1 MVAAAPAIT
10 IAFALLAAPDASAP
24 SSPREECQRAGAPL
38 MRMLEMA
45 QFQKEPEGSVR
56 TVFEGAT
63 KAAPL
68 CPHDELVAYLRLR
81 GAELGKGALVGA
93 LDPSARE
100 QLRRDADEAAVQFPG
115 SARIL
120 TIDARASGTV
130 SAARR
135 AVDEDGAYAPAK
147 VALAAALVAAGD
159 AQTAVKL
166 LGTTPKLD
174 ATSDGFTVLARAR
187 LAVHDLRGAIRAT
200 RSVFTGRQMELI
212 EPDAGNRWPVV
223 EAHEIAG
230 LAALE
235 LRRYDDAARHLLA
248 ADFGS
253 AKVHD
258 LLDDP
263 PPPLRRA
270 LHKLAPL
277 SKK

>member
-1 MVAAAPAIT
+1 
-10 IAFALLAAPDASAP
+10 
-24 SSPREECQRAGAPL
+24 
-38 MRMLEMA
+38 
-45 QFQKEPEGSVR
+45 
-56 TVFEGAT
+56 
-63 KAAPL
+63 
-68 CPHDELVAYLRLR
+68 
-81 GAELGKGALVGA
+81 
-93 LDPSARE
+93 
-100 QLRRDADEAAVQFPG
+100 
-115 SARIL
+115 
-120 TIDARASGTV
+120 
-130 SAARR
+130 
-135 AVDEDGAYAPAK
+135 
-147 VALAAALVAAGD
+147 
-159 AQTAVKL
+159 
-166 LGTTPKLD
+166 
-174 ATSDGFTVLARAR
+174 
-187 LAVHDLRGAIRAT
+187 
-200 RSVFTGRQMELI
+200 MELI